1 MCSHYHLT
9 NCRSFCFFIGVGPAH
24 MHLPWCDNLRIDLYI
39 GCDIV
44 IMKPKERV
52 NSRGGV
58 LGWVFSGG
66 VLSKAPIHFG
76 IHGVLVAVELSTCQG

>member
-1 MCSHYHLT
+1 
-9 NCRSFCFFIGVGPAH
+9 
-24 MHLPWCDNLRIDLYI
+24 MHVSWCDNLRIDLYI

-58 LGWVFSGG
+58 LDWVFSGG
-66 VLSKAPIHFG
+66 VLSKTPIHFG
-76 IHGVLVAVELSTCQG
+76 IHGVLVAVELLAS